1 MGRRL
6 KLRARMR
13 RVVPQIAVLVLV
25 VVAWEAAVRVLGI
38 PPYKLPPPS
47 AVATR
52 FFELVESGALFGH
65 VQASLTLLLVA
76 FVIGG
81 LAGYVL
87 GIAISLNTTVAAYAQ
102 PLVVFFQSIAG
113 IAWIPIAITWFGFGR
128 GPAIFVVANSVFF
141 IVLFNTAAGV
151 RQVPRVT
158 RWAVS
163 TLGATRWDLIREVV
177 IPGASVSV
185 LAGMVSGLAFAW
197 RALVAVEII
206 VASEGLGYLTVEAG
220 SRFDSKTVVVGILV
234 IGVLW
239 LLMER
244 LVLRPFERMT
254 VERWGLSRRSETR
267 WR

>member
-1 MGRRL
+1 MRASSQVRAGLRRI
-6 KLRARMR
+6 
-13 RVVPQIAVLVLV
+13 VPQVGALILLVAL
-25 VVAWEAAVRVLGI
+25 WEAAVRVLGI

-52 FFELVESGALFGH
+52 FVELVESGELFGH
-65 VQASLTLLLVA
+65 IQASLSLLTVA

-81 LAGYVL
+81 LAGYGL
-87 GIAISLNTTVAAYAQ
+87 GLAISLNAAVAAYAQ

-158 RWAVS
+158 RWAVA
-163 TLGATRWDLIREVV
+163 TLGATRWDMIREVIV
-177 IPGASVSV
+177 PGASVSV
-185 LAGMVSGLAFAW
+185 LAGLVSGLAFAW

-234 IGVLW
+234 IGILW

-244 LVLRPFERMT
+244 LVLRPLERMT

-267 WR
+267 LA

>member
-1 MGRRL
+1 M
-6 KLRARMR
+6 A
-13 RVVPQIAVLVLV
+13 PQLAAVLLLVLL
-25 VVAWEAAVRVLGI
+25 WEAAVRVLAI

-52 FFELVESGALFGH
+52 FAELAESGDLFGH
-65 VQASLTLLLVA
+65 AQASLSLLFLA

-81 LAGYVL
+81 LAGYGL
-87 GIAISLNTTVAAYAQ
+87 GLAISLNRTVADYAQ

-113 IAWIPIAITWFGFGR
+113 IAWIPLAITWFGFGR

-158 RWAVS
+158 HWAVS
-163 TLGATRWDLIREVV
+163 TLGATRWDVIREVI

-185 LAGMVSGLAFAW
+185 LAGLVSGLAFAW

-234 IGVLW
+234 IGILW

-244 LVLRPFERMT
+244 IVLRPLERVT
-254 VERWGLSRRSETR
+254 VERWGMSRRSDTR
-267 WR
+267 WA